1 MRKSGYVLLAVLAVF
16 LLWRFVRPMNI
27 FVVDEKFARP
37 MRMEVPEGL
46 DSLSAEECG
55 GCHEA
60 IYEEWSESMHARA
73 WVDPY
78 YQIDYVFDGSWQIC
92 LNCHIPLENQQEDLV
107 VGFRDKEM
115 FKPILEP
122 NPNFDPVLQNEGVT
136 CAVCHVREG
145 RIVGT
150 FETEDAPHAVSY
162 DPEMSSGIQYCEQ
175 CHVVSGDRWDTF
187 YSIPPCGTVA
197 EIREGGGEI
206 DCVGCHMPEVTR
218 PAAEGMG
225 DRKGGRHFFRGGHH
239 PETVKGS
246 LKVETK
252 REAKKDRSS
261 FTFTLTNVGAAHFL
275 PTGTPDRHLTLELRL
290 LDGDGKVLKEKM
302 HVMKRYILWRPFIVD
317 LKDTRLA
324 YGEPK
329 TFEFSFKPDRENP
342 PSTLEVTV
350 RYHLLDEKRR
360 RRIGY
365 ENKEPIAYPIYRK
378 GIVL

>member
-1 MRKSGYVLLAVLAVF
+1 
-16 LLWRFVRPMNI
+16 MNI

-37 MRMEVPEGL
+37 MQMVVPAGL

-60 IYEEWSESMHARA
+60 IYEEWSQSMHAHA

-78 YQIDYVFDGSWQIC
+78 YQIDYIFDGSQQIC
-92 LNCHIPLENQQEDLV
+92 FNCHIPLENQQENLV

-122 NPNFDPVLQNEGVT
+122 NPNFDRALQNEGVT
-136 CAVCHVREG
+136 CAVCHVRKG

-150 FETEDAPHAVSY
+150 FESEDAPHPVTV
-162 DPEMSSGIQYCEQ
+162 DPEMSSGIRYCEQ
-175 CHVVSGDRWDTF
+175 CHVVSGERWDTF

-197 EIREGGGEI
+197 EIREGGQEI
-206 DCVGCHMPEVTR
+206 DCVGCHMPEVIR
-218 PAAEGMG
+218 PAAEGMD
-225 DRKGGRHFFRGGHH
+225 DRKVGRHFFRGGHH
-239 PETVKGS
+239 PGTVEGS
-246 LKVETK
+246 LEVETK
-252 REAKKDRSS
+252 METEKGRSS
-261 FTFTLTNVGAAHFL
+261 FTFTLTNVGTAHFL

-290 LDGDGKVLKEKM
+290 LDGKGKVLKEKI

-324 YGEPK
+324 YGQPR
-329 TFEFSFKPDRENP
+329 TFEFSFKPDRKDP
-342 PSTLEVTV
+342 PSALEVMV

-360 RRIGY
+360 KRIGY
-365 ENKEPIAYPIYRK
+365 ENKEPIAYPVYRK
-378 GIVL
+378 RIAL